1 MVSTCFADAAA
12 PWDARLV
19 KALFNLLDAGIGG
32 GQQVAIG
39 IAGELR
45 RRGHTVGVLV
55 PAPGPATDRF
65 AALGADVHIA
75 TLLSLRRPAGVLS
88 AARIARRYDVVYSH
102 TSVPGEILA
111 GIAAAAARRPHVVHQ
126 HPYPHFSPRPQ
137 LRALQRFLYRRVV
150 GRARI
155 VAVAAHVADAVVR
168 GGVPRDRIRVIPN
181 GVEIPEAASPP
192 SPTLPLRIGMLARLD
207 ASKGIDVFAE
217 AARSAQLGAEA
228 EFVLGVTAGEG
239 PEAGALLRRAEEAGI
254 ATSVPQGPG
263 AEFLRSLDIV
273 VLPSRHEGHPLVLL
287 EAMALGKA
295 VVGSAIPGVREV
307 LEPDPAGLLFPPG
320 DADALA
326 DALRSLVA
334 DPMLRASLGARAREV
349 ASSRFALATMHERVI
364 ELLEDS

>member
-1 MVSTCFADAAA
+1 V
-12 PWDARLV
+12 RV
-19 KALFNLLDAGIGG
+19 LFNLLDAGIGG

-45 RRGHTVGVLV
+45 RRGHAVGVLV
-55 PAPGPATDRF
+55 PARGPASDRF
-65 AALGADVHIA
+65 AALGAGVHIA
-75 TLLSLRRPAGVLS
+75 TLLSLRRPGGVLS

-126 HPYPHFSPRPQ
+126 HPYPHFSSRPAA
-137 LRALQRFLYRRVV
+137 RALQRFLYRRVV
-150 GRARI
+150 GRAHI
-155 VAVAAHVADAVVR
+155 VAVAEHVADAVAR
-168 GGVPRDRIRVIPN
+168 AGVPRERIRVIPN

-192 SPTLPLRIGMLARLD
+192 SPTPPLRIGMLARLD

-217 AARSAQLGAEA
+217 AARSAQLDAEL
-228 EFVLGVTAGEG
+228 VLGVTAGEG
-239 PEAGALLRRAEEAGI
+239 SEAAALLSQAEEAGI

-263 AEFLRSLDIV
+263 TEFLRGLDIV

-295 VVGSAIPGVREV
+295 VVASAISGVREV
-307 LEPDPAGLLFPPG
+307 LEPDAAGLLFPPD

-326 DALRSLVA
+326 AALRSLVA
-334 DPMLRASLGARAREV
+334 DPALRASLGARAREV
-349 ASSRFALATMHERVI
+349 ASSRFTVAIAHERVI
-364 ELLEDS
+364 ALLAEAAS